1 MELSQ
6 INSNHINSMSEINS
20 AKTKNVEN
28 IDKSSNNTQIKI
40 DKIELSEFSAN
51 AQSSFSSNTI
61 SNMNK
66 ISYLQQDQSLVT
78 KQINTLSKISQET
91 TQVLKSP
98 KNGQVLDDI
107 QPEIQSLMTNFN
119 TVSAEMKS
127 TQSSS
132 SASRT
137 YFDGIVGAIPL
148 SGEEIY
154 QAVKQQQD
162 RLEQVNQKIDQEINS
177 VVSNTK
183 KEIDSQ
189 RKPESKDIDF
199 EKESVQFNAQ
209 SLKEV
214 KGPVIATQA
223 HAQTEQNIKLLTS

>member
-6 INSNHINSMSEINS
+6 INSHHINSMSEINS

-28 IDKSSNNTQIKI
+28 IDKSSNNTQAKI
-40 DKIELSEFSAN
+40 DKIELSESSSR

-66 ISYLQQDQSLVT
+66 ISDLQQEQLTVT
-78 KQINTLSKISQET
+78 QQVNTLSKITQET
-91 TQVLKSP
+91 TNVIESP
-98 KNGQVLDDI
+98 KSGQVLDDI
-107 QPEIQSLMTNFN
+107 QPEIQSLITNFN

-137 YFDGIVGAIPL
+137 YFDGVVGAVPL

-162 RLEQVNQKIDQEINS
+162 RLEQVSQKINQEINN

-183 KEIDSQ
+183 KDIDSQ

-199 EKESVQFNAQ
+199 EKESAQFNAQ